1 MSSALRWMDPHT
13 LDHTLQANEAIKVSN
28 HALDDIKLEALASIV
43 MLEVV

>member
-28 HALDDIKLEALASIV
+28 ALDDIKLEALASIV